1 MSRSTHS
8 VNAPAQ
14 SAASDVPLGPPPLM
28 EGEDSRGY
36 GELHERIRAS
46 LQPRDSLEEIWI
58 RDIVDLVWDTFRLRR
73 AKASLMTDEAQ
84 EIIERHMRESCRHA
98 VQIARSW
105 AARDEE
111 AASQV
116 ERALGSGGCS
126 MERVAAR
133 AMTRS
138 LNIIERM
145 DRMLTKV
152 EIRRSAALRELERY
166 RGPLGEKL
174 RLVIAQEEAGP
185 LHAAPPL
192 AAAEPA

>member
-1 MSRSTHS
+1 M
-8 VNAPAQ
+8 
-14 SAASDVPLGPPPLM
+14 
-28 EGEDSRGY
+28 
-36 GELHERIRAS
+36 
-46 LQPRDSLEEIWI
+46 

-84 EIIERHMRESCRHA
+84 NIIQERVGQTYPHA
-98 VQIARSW
+98 VQIARNW
-105 AARDEE
+105 AAGDDE

-116 ERALGSGGCS
+116 EQALGSAGYS

-133 AMTRS
+133 AMMRG
-138 LNIIERM
+138 LNAIERI
-145 DRMLTKV
+145 DRKLTKV

-174 RLVIAQEEAGP
+174 RLAIAQEEAGS